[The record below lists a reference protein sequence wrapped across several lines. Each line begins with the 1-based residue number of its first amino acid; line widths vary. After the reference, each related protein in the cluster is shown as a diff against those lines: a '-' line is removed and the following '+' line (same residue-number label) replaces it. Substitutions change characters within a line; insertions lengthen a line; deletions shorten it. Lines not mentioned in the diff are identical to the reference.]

1 MHHKYF
7 NHTLALLRKN
17 SFLYKVTIRYRKIN
31 QIKINTSFNHMSI
44 LVTFF
49 FDVVYK
55 FKSTYSSYEFNMNM
69 VIKLTESN
77 HLSHHTRKKIFYNFL
92 LKDNFVSY
100 CFLQSEHC
108 NFKFG
113 IMQHIDNN

>member
-49 FDVVYK
+49 LM
-55 FKSTYSSYEFNMNM
+55 SSIN
-69 VIKLTESN
+69 
-77 HLSHHTRKKIFYNFL
+77 
-92 LKDNFVSY
+92 LKV
-100 CFLQSEHC
+100 
-108 NFKFG
+108 
-113 IMQHIDNN
+113 HILAMSLI